1 MKKKK
6 TASKASPAPPL
17 DSANWVSQST
27 AQQTSTPTAQA
38 GLYSASPGG
47 N

>member
-6 TASKASPAPPL
+6 TASKPAPAPPL
-17 DSANWVSQST
+17 ASANWVSQST

-38 GLYSASPGG
+38 GPFSASPGG